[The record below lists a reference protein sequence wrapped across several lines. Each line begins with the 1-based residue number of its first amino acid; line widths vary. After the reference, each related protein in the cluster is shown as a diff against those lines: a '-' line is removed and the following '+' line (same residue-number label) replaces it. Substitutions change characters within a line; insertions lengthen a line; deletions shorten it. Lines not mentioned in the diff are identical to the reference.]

1 MKVATI
7 VLGFVV
13 LMGVSAI
20 GGPAPISAPQT
31 REGSREELS
40 AVGRMPPIA
49 GSPMVGP
56 GSTVDITISID
67 NYSSDEEAGTMA
79 AAFAKGQH
87 KALRK
92 ALEKAS
98 VKARITFVGRNGSY
112 ELKLMRTK
120 STPNGRQ
127 IFGIGEKS
135 IRFLDAYYSGR
146 SHLEEF
152 GILQLDL
159 TNNSGIA
166 EGSGTLVHKAQIK
179 SLSVDSLTLDDQG
192 IEPVRLTVRK
202 Q

>member
-1 MKVATI
+1 MKVAII
-7 VLGFVV
+7 VLGFLA
-13 LMGVSAI
+13 LMGASVLAE
-20 GGPAPISAPQT
+20 PTPIVASQ
-31 REGSREELS
+31 SREEFI
-40 AVGRMPPIA
+40 AVGQMPPIA

-56 GSTVDITISID
+56 GATNDITISID

-92 ALEKAS
+92 ALERAS
-98 VKARITFVGRNGSY
+98 VKARITFVGRNGFY
-112 ELKLMRTK
+112 ELKLLRVTK
-120 STPNGRQ
+120 TPNGRQ
-127 IFGIGEKS
+127 IFGIGPKS

-152 GILQLDL
+152 GILQLQL
-159 TNNSGIA
+159 TDNNGIE
-166 EGSGTLVHKAQIK
+166 EGSGTLVHKVQIK
-179 SLSVDSLTLDDQG
+179 SLAADSISLDDQG

>member
-1 MKVATI
+1 MKVLTI
-7 VLGFVV
+7 VLGFLA
-13 LMGVSAI
+13 LMGASVLAE
-20 GGPAPISAPQT
+20 PTPISASQ
-31 REGSREELS
+31 SREEFM
-40 AVGRMPPIA
+40 AVGQMPTIA
-49 GSPMVGP
+49 GSTMVGP
-56 GSTVDITISID
+56 GATADINISID
-67 NYSSDEEAGTMA
+67 NYSSDEEAGTMV

-98 VKARITFVGRNGSY
+98 VKARVAFVGRNGFY
-112 ELKLMRTK
+112 ELKLLRVTK
-120 STPNGRQ
+120 TPSGRK

-146 SHLEEF
+146 SHLEDF
-152 GILQLDL
+152 GILQLDV
-159 TNNSGIA
+159 TNNNGVE